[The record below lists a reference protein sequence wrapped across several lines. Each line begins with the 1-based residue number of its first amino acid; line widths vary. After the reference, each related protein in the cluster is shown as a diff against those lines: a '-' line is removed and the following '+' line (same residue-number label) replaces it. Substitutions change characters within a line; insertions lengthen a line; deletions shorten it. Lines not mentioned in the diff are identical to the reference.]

1 MCMQQDLQQLAD
13 QFTQKK
19 SKGLALAHGSGYGG
33 SGFKFDE
40 HEEDERKALR
50 KVCASLVRCSPYPYL
65 PSLHRL
71 SRKNSEWKMTANRM
85 TKLRSL

>member
-1 MCMQQDLQQLAD
+1 MKGCFQDLQQLSD

-40 HEEDERKALR
+40 HEEDERKAIR
-50 KVCASLVRCSPYPYL
+50 KVCLKKDS
-65 PSLHRL
+65 
-71 SRKNSEWKMTANRM
+71 
-85 TKLRSL
+85 